1 MAVIRSVSVL
11 NIDHLVYRW
20 PRASRDTLRI
30 DELSLAPGERRFLYG
45 PSGCGKSTLLSAIA
59 GVVAVPTSTVFVTE
73 QDVGRLRGGARDRFR
88 ADHIGLIFQVF
99 NLVPWLSA
107 LENVL
112 LPCAHSQRRRAR
124 AGPDPSQTARRLLHE
139 LGLEDSSLADAP
151 AAALSVGQQQRVAA
165 ARALIGT
172 PELVLADEPTSALD
186 ADAKDA
192 FVELLTREC
201 ADAGAALLFIS
212 HDRSLEPLFDAGVDF
227 RDLHRG
233 PACCSGTPCAASGTG
248 ASSRSSRCWPSRSV
262 SR

>member
-1 MAVIRSVSVL
+1 VSVL
-11 NIDHLVYRW
+11 KIENLVYRW

-30 DELSLAPGERRFLYG
+30 GELSLDPGERLFLYG

-59 GVVAVPTSTVFVTE
+59 GVVKVPSGSVFVTE

-88 ADHIGLIFQVF
+88 VDHIGLVFQVF

-112 LPCAHSQRRRAR
+112 LPCRFSARRRAR
-124 AGPDPSQTARRLLHE
+124 SGPDPSETARRSLHE
-139 LGLEDSSLADAP
+139 LGLADPALADAP
-151 AAALSVGQQQRVAA
+151 APTLSVGQQQRVAA

-186 ADAKDA
+186 EDSKGA

-201 ADAGAALLFIS
+201 TDADAALLFVS
-212 HDRSLEPLFDAGVDF
+212 HDRSLEYLFDAGVDF
-227 RDLHRG
+227 HDLNRG
-233 PACCSGTPCAASGTG
+233 AA
-248 ASSRSSRCWPSRSV
+248 
-262 SR
+262 